1 MKKKKDQN
9 DGQIICKLRFK
20 EAVASIFDYEEDGCH
35 VVNCPERPME
45 QGTEIS
51 S

>member
-1 MKKKKDQN
+1 MKKKKTKMMD
-9 DGQIICKLRFK
+9 IICKLRFK